1 MTDLYRD
8 IIIDH
13 YRNPRNFGSLSKPD
27 LVYEQVNA
35 ICGDKIHIEIA
46 FDGGKKDPVIGNICF
61 TGEGCAIS
69 MATASMLTERLKGKP
84 FSYLQRMGKDAIV
97 KLINVELTPTRLKCA
112 LLPLEVAQRAVKGVN
127 YGR

>member
-27 LVYEQVNA
+27 RVYEQVNA
-35 ICGDKIHIEIA
+35 LCGDKIHIELTLL
-46 FDGGKKDPVIGNICF
+46 GGKKDPVIDNIRF

-84 FSYLQRMGKDAIV
+84 LSYLQRMGKDAIV
-97 KLINVELTPTRLKCA
+97 KLINVELTPTRLTCA
-112 LLPLEVAQRAVKGVN
+112 LLPLEVIRKAVN
-127 YGR
+127 NSYGR